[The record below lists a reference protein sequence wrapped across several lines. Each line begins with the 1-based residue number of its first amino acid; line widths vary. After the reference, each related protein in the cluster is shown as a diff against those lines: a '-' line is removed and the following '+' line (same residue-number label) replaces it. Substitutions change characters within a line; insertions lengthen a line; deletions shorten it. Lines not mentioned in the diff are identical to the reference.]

1 MLQQATVSFLILIAK
16 KNVVTNRFF
25 LIVAFLHVRDNFFLP
40 VILRPYYILLLS
52 LDGGTGS
59 LFNVGDLCHPFFSLL
74 LSLVL
79 LSLSLALTLLFL
91 LDTLFQHAEPSRDTH
106 RRTIVPP
113 YKPKLYCTYYN
124 SNYRGGFFRLKLI

>member
-52 LDGGTGS
+52 LDGSTGS

-79 LSLSLALTLLFL
+79 LSLSCLDSPLPPRYLISACRAQQRHPSKDDCTTLQAKTLLYLLQFKLQRWFL
-91 LDTLFQHAEPSRDTH
+91 
-106 RRTIVPP
+106 
-113 YKPKLYCTYYN
+113 
-124 SNYRGGFFRLKLI
+124 